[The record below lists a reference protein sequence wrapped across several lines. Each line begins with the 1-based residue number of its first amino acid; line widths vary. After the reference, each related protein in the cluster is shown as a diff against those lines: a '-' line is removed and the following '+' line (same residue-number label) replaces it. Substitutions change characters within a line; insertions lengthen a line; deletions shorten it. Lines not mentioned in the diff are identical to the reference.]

1 MAWPRVVKGS
11 VTPRIAPKDRRPKK
25 LASSGLSAVSMTTG
39 SRAMAQKDQQPQQH
53 PGVLP
58 PPAGNH
64 RRGNERESNHADGM
78 GHEQGPDSP
87 APHPNKPP
95 GNDHRGTD
103 LDRTGENHPAHTVGE
118 IKGDGN
124 GRPRQGDSGKPEDK
138 DAEPQY
144 QARTVTVDQ
153 PADQRRHAR
162 GRQPAKAGRAG
173 DEGTAPSQ
181 VLRQRVDEDRE
192 RQAGGG
198 IPDHLRSPRR
208 EQHHP
213 PIEKRGPRRQGHARI
228 TRATPA
234 VPQPPGRAAS
244 EEVRWTSLYIGRA
257 RIALECCRRGRGR
270 CRCRWRAPSRCL
282 GRAVWW

>member
-1 MAWPRVVKGS
+1 
-11 VTPRIAPKDRRPKK
+11 
-25 LASSGLSAVSMTTG
+25 
-39 SRAMAQKDQQPQQH
+39 
-53 PGVLP
+53 
-58 PPAGNH
+58 
-64 RRGNERESNHADGM
+64 M

-87 APHPNKPP
+87 APHPNEPP
-95 GNDHRGTD
+95 GNDHRGPD
-103 LDRTGENHPAHTVGE
+103 LDRTGENHPAHTVGDV
-118 IKGDGN
+118 KGDGN
-124 GRPRQGDSGKPEDK
+124 GRPRQGDSGKPEDQ

-153 PADQRRHAR
+153 PADQWRHAR
-162 GRQPAKAGRAG
+162 GRQPAEAGRAG
-173 DEGTAPSQ
+173 DEGTAPFQ

-192 RQAGGG
+192 CQAGGG
-198 IPDHLRSPRR
+198 VPDHLGSPRR

-213 PIEKRGPRRQGHARI
+213 PIEKRGPRRQPRRKVHARI

-244 EEVRWTSLYIGRA
+244 REVRWTSLCIGRA
-257 RIALECCRRGRGR
+257 RIALECCRRGRAR